1 MKPIVIYAE
10 NKEKI
15 TLTRKEFEKYL
26 SEAFDAGYAEGY
38 TKGLSRIYT
47 PITWT
52 ASTTDHT
59 PVTYNP
65 LNISSP
71 TSNEWTV
78 TMGGEV
84 TNTIGD

>member
-1 MKPIVIYAE
+1 MKPIVIYTE

-38 TKGLSRIYT
+38 TKGMSRIYT

-52 ASTTDHT
+52 ASTTDYT
-59 PVTYNP
+59 PVLTTNWQKSDYDN
-65 LNISSP
+65 
-71 TSNEWTV
+71 WTV
-78 TMGGEV
+78 RMGGEV
-84 TNTIGD
+84 TNTVGD

>member
-38 TKGLSRIYT
+38 TKGLSHIYT
-47 PITWT
+47 PIT
-52 ASTTDHT
+52 
-59 PVTYNP
+59 YNP
-65 LNISSP
+65 LNTSSP

>member
-38 TKGLSRIYT
+38 TKGLSHIYT

-52 ASTTDHT
+52 ASTTDQ
-59 PVTYNP
+59 YNTLTTNP
-65 LNISSP
+65 QKSDYDS
-71 TSNEWTV
+71 WTIR
-78 TMGGEV
+78 MGGEV
-84 TNTIGD
+84 TNTVGD